1 MKSKP
6 IASFF
11 DHFPKTVAEY
21 CFNLWHEHHF
31 KFIVSK
37 SRHSKYGDYRFHPT
51 FGHTITVNHNLH
63 PYAFL
68 VTYLHEVAHLLT
80 YLQYKNKVLPHGLE
94 WKNKFK
100 ELFEPILNEELLP
113 KELVSV
119 LQIYLENPAASSAV
133 YAPLVEVLKKFEPAT
148 PFVLLKD
155 LPENSAFTI
164 KNLVLIKQKLNRTR
178 YFCIDP
184 KSGKRYLVSK
194 NANVLPA

>member
-37 SRHSKYGDYRFHPT
+37 SRHSKYGDYRFHP
-51 FGHTITVNHNLH
+51 
-63 PYAFL
+63 
-68 VTYLHEVAHLLT
+68 TYLHEVAHLLT

-164 KNLVLIKQKLNRTR
+164 KNLVLIKRGFLFN
-178 YFCIDP
+178 P
-184 KSGKRYLVSK
+184 
-194 NANVLPA
+194 